1 MRSKHISVTA
11 FVLLWLLT
19 SLASAQQQRRIVR
32 PIDNSSTV
40 RLTGTIQPRIR
51 NATDRGPVSP
61 ALPLQ
66 RMTMVFSPS
75 QQQQSALDQLLAAQ
89 QDPNSANY
97 HKWLTPEEFAD
108 RFGLAQSDVDV
119 VSAWLTSQGFTVDEV
134 ARGRNWIAFSGIAAQ
149 VEAAFHAPIH
159 IYAVGGKTHFAAST
173 DISVPD
179 AFAGIVSGV
188 TGLHDFA
195 PSPRIVKANPHVTSS
210 ITGNHFIVPG
220 DFATLYNLPSYT
232 NGVPCTSPCLDGTG
246 QSIAIVGQTD
256 LSTDTN
262 PGRNGTPGANGQQ
275 YDLVT
280 FRNLAGLPPVNL
292 QIVVNGSDPGLQTSD
307 ADEANLDVEWSGG
320 AAPNAKLIY
329 VITSAL
335 QNGQGAFGSLVYA
348 VNNNLAPIITVS
360 YGLCEN
366 PQFLDTNT
374 YNQLTQAG
382 IQANAQG
389 QAIVAASGDS
399 GAADCD
405 SNLPATNGISV
416 DFPGSM
422 PYSTSIGGTT
432 FTGDT
437 TNPTAPTQSTQY
449 WAGSTNDVAPSAFS
463 YIPETAWN
471 DSSGLST
478 GTISATGGGASI
490 KYSKPTW
497 QTGPGVP
504 ADGARDVPDVS
515 FNASPSHD
523 ETVICSQSSCVNNYR
538 NTDTTYDVIGGTSL
552 GAPTFAGILALI
564 NQAKGGPQGNINPQL
579 YSLVQ
584 SYPLPG
590 DSNTSWAYNDITT
603 GNNIVVCAITQANG
617 NCPNGQIGYSAGPGY
632 DQVTGLGS
640 VDATA
645 LIDALTNSPNPHFL
659 VLPASRSVSLS
670 PSSSSAVAVSVTP
683 KEGFT
688 GTIALTCTVSSSLV
702 GATCSYDN
710 SSVSTPGSANLT
722 IQTASGQSLQSG
734 TVTVTG
740 TSGSTT
746 DSVVI
751 GVNPPDFTIAAT
763 GTTETVSPG
772 GSTTDTIT
780 ITPLQGMTGQVSFI
794 CTGTTGITCSL
805 GTNPV
810 TITSTSAVT
819 STLTVNA
826 SSGAAT
832 GSLNIV
838 ATSGTLIHSLP
849 IPVTVNTTAPDF
861 TLTVA
866 SPVVSITSGGVI
878 TDNLTIA
885 SVGGFSSDVAFTCSV
900 PSSLGTTTCA
910 INPSTVAGGSGT
922 AVVTITGAVLTKDRG
937 APLPFQ
943 HRGLGAYAT
952 FVFALGMVFTAKPKR
967 GCPTQASFA
976 WVRLVRKGLLALLLL
991 SIMFGALSCGGG
1003 GSGGSN
1009 GSGPT
1014 PLNGNVTITGVGG
1027 GITQTITINV
1037 TVT

>member
-1 MRSKHISVTA
+1 MMRLRILA
-11 FVLLWLLT
+11 AILLF
-19 SLASAQQQRRIVR
+19 ASFAAAQQSQQRRIVR
-32 PIDNSSTV
+32 PVDNASTV
-40 RLTGTIQPRIR
+40 RLAGTIQPRIR
-51 NATDRGPVSP
+51 NATDHGPVSDT
-61 ALPLQ
+61 LPLQ
-66 RMTMVFSPS
+66 RMTMLFSPS
-75 QQQQSALDQLLAAQ
+75 PQQQAELDQLLAEQ
-89 QDPNSANY
+89 QDPNSPNY

-108 RFGLAQSDVDV
+108 RFGLAQSDIAV
-119 VSAWLTSQGFTVDEV
+119 VSAWLTSQGFTIDEV

-149 VEAAFHAPIH
+149 VSAAFRAPIH
-159 IYAVGGKTHFAAST
+159 SYVVEGKNHFAPST

-179 AFAGIVSGV
+179 AFSGIVSGV

-195 PSPRIVKANPHVTSS
+195 PSPRIVKANPRVTSS

-262 PGRNGTPGANGQQ
+262 PGRNGTPGVNGQQ

-307 ADEANLDVEWSGG
+307 VDEANLDVEWSGG

-348 VNNNLAPIITVS
+348 VNNNLAPIISVS

-374 YNQLTQAG
+374 YNLLNQAG
-382 IQANAQG
+382 IQANAEG

-405 SNLPATNGISV
+405 SNLPATNGLSV
-416 DFPGSM
+416 DIPGSM
-422 PYSTSIGGTT
+422 PYSTSIGGTS
-432 FTGDT
+432 FSGDT
-437 TNPTAPTQSTQY
+437 TNAADPTQSTQY

-471 DSSGLST
+471 DTTGLTT

-490 KYSKPTW
+490 KYPKPSW

-504 ADGARDVPDVS
+504 ADGARDVPDIS
-515 FNASPSHD
+515 INASPSHD

-538 NTDTTYDVIGGTSL
+538 NTDTTYDVIGGTSI
-552 GAPTFAGILALI
+552 GAPTFAGMLALI
-564 NQAKGGPQGNINPQL
+564 NQAKGSAQGNINPQL
-579 YSLVQ
+579 YFLVQ

-590 DSNTSWAYNDITT
+590 DSNTSWAFNDITT
-603 GNNIVVCAITQANG
+603 GNNIVACTVGTNG
-617 NCPNGQIGYSAGPGY
+617 CNAGTLGYSAGPGY
-632 DQVTGLGS
+632 DLATGLGS

-645 LIDALTNSPNPHFL
+645 LIHALTNSPNPHFL
-659 VLPASRSVSLS
+659 VLPALRYQSI
-670 PSSSSAVAVSVTP
+670 PSGSSAVVGLSITP
-683 KEGFT
+683 KEGFS
-688 GTIALTCTVSSSLV
+688 GTVSLTCAPSSTLV
-702 GATCSYDN
+702 GAACSFDN

-722 IQTASGQSLQSG
+722 IQTASGQGEQSG

-751 GVNPPDFTIAAT
+751 SINPPDFTIAAA
-763 GTTETVSPG
+763 GTTETVNPG

-780 ITPLQGMTGQVSFI
+780 VTPLQGLTGPVSFI

-805 GTNPV
+805 AINPV
-810 TITSTSAVT
+810 MITSTSAIT

-838 ATSGTLIHSLP
+838 ATSGILIHSLP
-849 IPVTVNTTAPDF
+849 IPVTVNTVAPDF
-861 TLTVA
+861 SLTVA
-866 SPVVSITSGGVI
+866 SPVVSISSGSVI
-878 TDNLTIA
+878 TDSLTVA
-885 SVGGFSSDVAFTCSV
+885 SVGGFSSDVALTCSV
-900 PSSLGTTTCA
+900 PSSLGTTTCT
-910 INPSTVAGGSGT
+910 IIPSTVAGASGT
-922 AVVTITGAVLTKDRG
+922 AVVTLTGAVLSRERG

-952 FVFALGMVFTAKPKR
+952 FVFALGIVFTSKPKR
-967 GCPTQASFA
+967 GYPTQASFA
-976 WVRLVRKGLLALLLL
+976 WVGLVSLRKVLLGLLLL
-991 SIMFGALSCGGG
+991 CVMFGALSCGGG
-1003 GSGGSN
+1003 GSGG

-1014 PLNGNVTITGVGG
+1014 PLTGNVTITGTGG
-1027 GITQTITINV
+1027 GTTHTVTINV

>member
-1 MRSKHISVTA
+1 MRLRILVAT
-11 FVLLWLLT
+11 LL
-19 SLASAQQQRRIVR
+19 LASCATAQQSQQRRIVR
-32 PIDNSSTV
+32 PVDNASTV
-40 RLTGTIQPRIR
+40 RLAGTTQPRIR
-51 NATDRGPVSP
+51 NATDRGPVSDT
-61 ALPLQ
+61 LPLQ
-66 RMTMVFSPS
+66 RMTMLFSPS
-75 QQQQSALDQLLAAQ
+75 QQQQAELDQLLAEQ
-89 QDPNSANY
+89 QDPNSPNY

-108 RFGLAQSDVDV
+108 RFGLAQSDIAV

-149 VEAAFHAPIH
+149 VAAAFHAPIH
-159 IYAVGGKTHFAAST
+159 SYVVEGKTHFAPST

-195 PSPRIVKANPHVTSS
+195 PSPRIVKANPRVTSS

-275 YDLVT
+275 YDVVT

-292 QIVVNGSDPGLQTSD
+292 QIVVNGTDPGLQAGD
-307 ADEANLDVEWSGG
+307 ANEANLDVEWSGA
-320 AAPNAKLIY
+320 AAPSAKLIY

-348 VNNNLAPIITVS
+348 VNNDLAPIISVS
-360 YGLCEN
+360 YGTCESS
-366 PQFLDTNT
+366 LDTST
-374 YNQLTQAG
+374 YNLLNQAG
-382 IQANAQG
+382 IQANSQG
-389 QAIVAASGDS
+389 QAIVVAAGDS

-405 SNLPATNGISV
+405 TNLPATNGLAV

-422 PYSTSIGGTT
+422 PYSTSVGGTS
-432 FTGDT
+432 FSGDT
-437 TNPTAPTQSTQY
+437 TNAADPTQPTQY

-490 KYSKPTW
+490 KYSKPSW

-504 ADGARDVPDVS
+504 ADGARDVPDIS
-515 FNASPSHD
+515 INASPSHD

-538 NTDTTYDVIGGTSL
+538 NTDTTYDVIGGTSI
-552 GAPTFAGILALI
+552 GAPTFAGMLALI
-564 NQAKGGPQGNINPQL
+564 NQAKGSAQGNINPQL
-579 YSLVQ
+579 YPLVQ

-590 DSNTSWAYNDITT
+590 DSNTSWAFNDIIT
-603 GNNIVVCAITQANG
+603 GNNIVACTGSSNG
-617 NCPNGQIGYSAGPGY
+617 CNGGSLGYSAGPGY

-645 LIDALTNSPNPHFL
+645 LVHALTNSPNPHFL
-659 VLPASRSVSLS
+659 VLPTSRSVSLS
-670 PSSSSAVAVSVTP
+670 PSSSSVVAVSVAP

-688 GTIALTCTVSSSLV
+688 GTVAMTCVVSSSLV
-702 GATCSYDN
+702 GVTCSYDN
-710 SSVSTPGSANLT
+710 TSVSTSGSVNLT
-722 IQTASGQSLQSG
+722 IQSGSSQSTETG
-734 TVTVTG
+734 TVTVQG
-740 TSGSTT
+740 ASGNTT
-746 DSVVI
+746 NSVVI
-751 GVNPPDFTIAAT
+751 NVTVGLLDFQITS
-763 GTTETVSPG
+763 GNVSETVTQ
-772 GSTTDTIT
+772 GSSATDTIT
-780 ITPLQGMTGQVSFI
+780 VTPVLGFTGSVSLT
-794 CTGTTGITCSL
+794 CSGTSGLTCSL

-810 TITSTSAVT
+810 TITSTAAAT
-819 STLTVNA
+819 STLTVTA
-826 SSGAAT
+826 SSTAAT
-832 GSLNIV
+832 GSITITG
-838 ATSGTLIHSLP
+838 TSGSLTHTHQ
-849 IPVTVNTTAPDF
+849 IPVTVNTAAADF
-861 TLTVA
+861 TLAIA

-878 TDNLTIA
+878 TDNLTVA
-885 SVGGFSSDVAFTCSV
+885 SVGGFSSDVALTCSV
-900 PSSLGTTTCA
+900 PSSLGATTCA
-910 INPSTVAGGSGT
+910 ISPPTLTGGSGI
-922 AVVTITGAVLTKDRG
+922 AIVTINGAVLSRDRG

-952 FVFALGMVFTAKPKR
+952 LVFALGIVFTSKPKR
-967 GCPTQASFA
+967 GHPAQASFA
-976 WVRLVRKGLLALLLL
+976 RMGIVSLRKVLFGLLLL
-991 SIMFGALSCGGG
+991 GLLFGALSCGGG
-1003 GSGGSN
+1003 GSGGGN
-1009 GSGPT
+1009 GPT
-1014 PLNGNVTITGVGG
+1014 PLTGNVTITGTGG
-1027 GITQTITINV
+1027 GTTHTVTINV